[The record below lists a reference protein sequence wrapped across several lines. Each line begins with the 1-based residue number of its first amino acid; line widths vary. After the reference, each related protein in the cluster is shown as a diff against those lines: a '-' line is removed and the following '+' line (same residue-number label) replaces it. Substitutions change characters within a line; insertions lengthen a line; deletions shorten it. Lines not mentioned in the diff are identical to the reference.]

1 MGRSAKIRHR
11 RRRRQQLHEA
21 RAARRH
27 QWLMEMADRYV
38 VQPLQQRRLYP
49 LGVMPVKVES
59 SRTSSELD
67 HALSQALR
75 DLDAPSGS
83 GQEPR
88 AESQEPPSR

>member
-11 RRRRQQLHEA
+11 RRRRAGLHRA
-21 RAARRH
+21 RVALLEKH
-27 QWLMEMADRYV
+27 LLEMSDRYI

-49 LGVMPVKVES
+49 LGVVPVKVES

-75 DLDAPSGS
+75 DLEPGAGS
-83 GQEPR
+83 REPG
-88 AESQEPPSR
+88 AS